1 MRQPGFF
8 SFKWQELQELFDDWG
23 NFEALSKL
31 GGVPAIV
38 KGLHVDIKKGIIDDP
53 RDRAE
58 AFGPNTYPERK
69 HTGFFMLMWEALQD
83 VTLIILCVAAVISLV
98 LGVAFPNEE
107 EGETRATGTP
117 PISFS
122 LILQRK
128 FDDSLDLFHHQ
139 VGSRAPPSWLPFS
152 SSLR

>member
-117 PISFS
+117 HF
-122 LILQRK
+122 
-128 FDDSLDLFHHQ
+128 LF
-139 VGSRAPPSWLPFS
+139 L
-152 SSLR
+152 

>member
-38 KGLHVDIKKGIIDDP
+38 LGLHVDIKKGVDDP

-58 AFGPNTYPERK
+58 AFGSNTYPERK
-69 HTGFFMLMWEALQD
+69 HTGFFMLVWEALRD
-83 VTLIILCVAAVISLV
+83 VTLIILCAAAVISLV
-98 LGVAFPNEE
+98 LGVAFP
-107 EGETRATGTP
+107 TRKRVRPELRVRPQSELTC
-117 PISFS
+117 SFS
-122 LILQRK
+122 LIL
-128 FDDSLDLFHHQ
+128 
-139 VGSRAPPSWLPFS
+139 
-152 SSLR
+152 

>member
-1 MRQPGFF
+1 MNRIQIEKMRQPGFF

-117 PISFS
+117 QF
-122 LILQRK
+122 
-128 FDDSLDLFHHQ
+128 LF
-139 VGSRAPPSWLPFS
+139 L
-152 SSLR
+152 